1 MQDQAIPAFISP
13 VNRLLR
19 ITDIIFA
26 VSMVVFIISG
36 TLTFNDAS
44 FWEGYDSDPAGF
56 VWSQAK
62 ELFTAFLVFLFIA
75 IYWFSHVKQAKY
87 IIKVDG
93 AYIWINIFYLF
104 FVSIAPYPNAL
115 SLKFGNDFYVQ
126 QFFNLNMLLIGLAGL
141 FAWYYAT
148 KGHRLVMKELS
159 DKEIKATTIEMLVE
173 PLVALI
179 AIVVSFTIPE
189 LWELSLLLL
198 PIVII
203 IIGIASSRKKI
214 NTDEYLLPGSRI

>member
-1 MQDQAIPAFISP
+1 MQDQAIPGFISP

-36 TLTFNDAS
+36 TLTFNDAA

-56 VWSQAK
+56 VWGQAR
-62 ELFTAFLVFLFIA
+62 ELFTAFLVFLFIS
-75 IYWFSHVKQAKY
+75 IYWVTHVNQAKY
-87 IIKVDG
+87 IIRVDG
-93 AYIWINIFYLF
+93 PYIWINIFYLF
-104 FVSIAPYPNAL
+104 FISTTPFPNAL
-115 SLKFGNDFYVQ
+115 SVKFGSDIYVQ
-126 QFFNLNMLLIGLAGL
+126 QFFNLNMLLIGLSGL

-159 DKEIKATTIEMLVE
+159 DKQIKATSVEMIIE
-173 PLVALI
+173 PCVALV
-179 AIVVSFTIPE
+179 AIVVSFTFPE

-198 PIVII
+198 PVMFII
-203 IIGIASSRKKI
+203 LGFANKGPNPKQ
-214 NTDEYLLPGSRI
+214 G